1 MERLT
6 ACERCA
12 VTCTDQKSGVRH
24 REPLE
29 TLRGYRRREGGY
41 AGGINF
47 GAYMRILGEGD
58 AEVGQTL
65 TVALAAS

>member
-1 MERLT
+1 M
-6 ACERCA
+6 
-12 VTCTDQKSGVRH
+12 RH

-29 TLRGYRRREGGY
+29 TLRAYRRREGGY
-41 AGGINF
+41 AGGIMF